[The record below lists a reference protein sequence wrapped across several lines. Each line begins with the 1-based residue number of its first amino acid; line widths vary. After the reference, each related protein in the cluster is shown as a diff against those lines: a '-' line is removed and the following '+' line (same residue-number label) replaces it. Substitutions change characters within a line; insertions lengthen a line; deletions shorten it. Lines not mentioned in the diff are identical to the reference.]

1 MKYKLQVILSG
12 SEIDRLN
19 ERELQDVAEKVYC
32 YYRTNPSHKL
42 RIVKALQGR
51 GHVVGM
57 TGDGV
62 NDAVAIRKADVG
74 ISMGIAGTDVCKE
87 AADVVKICNFDTSTY
102 SGDLKTGLVWYS
114 NGQF

>member
-1 MKYKLQVILSG
+1 MTANLYLGPSMPQCVFLQVILSG

-19 ERELQDVAEKVYC
+19 EHELQNVAEKVYC

-87 AADVVKICNFDTSTY
+87 AADMVNNIKHRY
-102 SGDLKTGLVWYS
+102 QLVT
-114 NGQF
+114 